1 MGEGQYCLTEIFGE
15 EKCPEVAFERR
26 ESSRVPDVLGE
37 IVPDVGAKC
46 EKVRKPWVLRL
57 NRWNLSMRASDE
69 ERREREGL

>member
-37 IVPDVGAKC
+37 IVPDVGT
-46 EKVRKPWVLRL
+46 ESVRKCKSTDIVE
-57 NRWNLSMRASDE
+57 ME
-69 ERREREGL
+69 VRESAKTLTPK